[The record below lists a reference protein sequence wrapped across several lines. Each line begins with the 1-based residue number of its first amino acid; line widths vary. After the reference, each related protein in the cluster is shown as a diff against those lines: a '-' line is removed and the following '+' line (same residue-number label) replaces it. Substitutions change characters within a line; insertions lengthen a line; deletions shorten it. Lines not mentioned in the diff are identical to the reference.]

1 MPIFKKSDKH
11 WYARRLI
18 KYKAF
23 CREFIDF
30 VRLFFGTNMER
41 HAIFWCQMLSRAK
54 NDSPSTDVPAVVK
67 CAKNLWGHSKMD
79 TSRISGLLGDVIGLL
94 KAHDINDNLLHEQ
107 IRTVINS
114 ALVKA
119 DVVTRDE
126 FEAQRAV
133 LLRTRTKLEQLESL
147 VADLEKQIKA

>member
-1 MPIFKKSDKH
+1 
-11 WYARRLI
+11 
-18 KYKAF
+18 
-23 CREFIDF
+23 
-30 VRLFFGTNMER
+30 
-41 HAIFWCQMLSRAK
+41 
-54 NDSPSTDVPAVVK
+54 
-67 CAKNLWGHSKMD
+67 MD
-79 TSRISGLLGDVIGLL
+79 TNRISALLGDVIGLL
-94 KAHDINDNLLHEQ
+94 KANDINDSVLHEQ
-107 IRTVINS
+107 IRSVINS